1 MRTLFVLVALF
12 AAVAQDPIPP
22 APPVDIAGWQAA
34 TWGMTAAQ
42 VRAAFPEAVPLNPPV
57 EDVGAFWRLE
67 WRQARLGTYP
77 ATAHFEFPPDR
88 DSLCAVE
95 VTIDPSYGCA
105 SVFDTLRTALVEK
118 YGRPATETTTSGRN
132 IFDSTSTKKQVQWL
146 LKSPTIALTWYN
158 TGNVGGVWVRYGQ
171 RRPDP
176 TL

>member
-1 MRTLFVLVALF
+1 MLLLAFTVLLLAG
-12 AAVAQDPIPP
+12 AQDFTPAAPP
-22 APPVDIAGWQAA
+22 ADIAGWQAA

-57 EDVGAFWRLE
+57 EDVGALWRLE

-95 VTIDPSYGCA
+95 VTVDPSYGGA
-105 SVFDTLRTALVEK
+105 AVFDALRTALVEK
-118 YGRPATETTTSGRN
+118 YGRPAGETTTNSRN
-132 IFDSTSTKKQVQWL
+132 TFGTLSTKRQVQWL
-146 LKSPTIALTWYN
+146 LKSSTIALTWYDAGH
-158 TGNVGGVWVRYGQ
+158 TGGVYVRYGQ